1 MVEFPCS
8 AFGEKPDYSNFNK
21 SSWKMRDKHSHNEQA
36 SLFEAAT
43 TLAAQKEIKRK
54 YGVQYELPYYS
65 APQMCIVDPMHLQ
78 CHLKECIIDYGPVYT
93 FWLFA
98 YERLNGIMG
107 SYHTNC
113 KNISVQLTRRFVD
126 SIEYAPSNWSDE
138 FAEEFLPLI
147 SKFQYKKGSL
157 IQANLEMG
165 FSCEDILAL
174 PPLQEGALSPDFLN
188 LTLTQYLHQDHIRP
202 IYSTKKKPK
211 LLKSR
216 IM

>member
-1 MVEFPCS
+1 
-8 AFGEKPDYSNFNK
+8 
-21 SSWKMRDKHSHNEQA
+21 
-36 SLFEAAT
+36 
-43 TLAAQKEIKRK
+43 
-54 YGVQYELPYYS
+54 
-65 APQMCIVDPMHLQ
+65 
-78 CHLKECIIDYGPVYT
+78 
-93 FWLFA
+93 
-98 YERLNGIMG
+98 MG

-188 LTLTQYLHQDHIRP
+188 LVESYLNTIFTP
-202 IYSTKKKPK
+202 GSYKTNLLYKKKPK